1 MKKIKLII
9 STFLI
14 SVTMMS
20 MSVMDV
26 YAATISRLSRVQKSG
41 NEIAIAID
49 DMESQVKGFQM
60 SLKIEGDVSFND
72 IEWSNDI
79 KNKGKANVKYNETEN
94 TVDIYV
100 TSKENL
106 VNDKND
112 LEVGTIKIN
121 GKENVKYNIKFNDS
135 KGNDAFK
142 AVSMTYNEITYDTLQ
157 NIGEGEFTYSEMSGG
172 GSTGGD
178 SSGSTNNKPVI
189 VADNITIKLNDKFD
203 PLLGVTANDKEDG
216 DITKSIKI
224 ISNNVN
230 TSKEG
235 TYKVIYEVKD
245 KHGNVTTKEIT
256 VTVSKNVLNVEEIVG
271 STRYETAT
279 KLSKYK
285 FDKANTVVI
294 TNGFSLA
301 DGLTVT
307 PLASYLKAPI
317 LLTTLNDIPNETI
330 REIERLGADN
340 IIIVG
345 GEGVVSKKVEEKL
358 NKMGINKIERL
369 GGKTRY
375 ETSLAIAKYIDENCY
390 DVENVVVA
398 GGFGE
403 ADALSIASVSGRENM
418 PIILSN
424 KDEITSE
431 THQWLKSEKLKNA
444 YIVGG
449 DGVVSEK
456 VINEVNKITSNDVS
470 KNRLGG
476 KTRYETNAII
486 IEKFYDDKLDK
497 AYITKG
503 FELVDALS
511 AGPVAALDSSPVII
525 SNNDLSKEQESVLS
539 KKSSS
544 EIIQIGGG
552 VNKGVLESLKNILK

>member
-20 MSVMDV
+20 MSVIDV

-60 SLKIEGDVSFND
+60 SLKIEGDVSFKD

-157 NIGEGEFTYSEMSGG
+157 NIGEGEFTYSDMSGG

-216 DITKSIKI
+216 DITKSIKV

-307 PLASYLKAPI
+307 PLASYLKGPI
-317 LLTTLNDIPNETI
+317 LLTTLNDIPEETI
-330 REIERLGADN
+330 REVERLGADN

-418 PIILSN
+418 PIILST

-511 AGPVAALDSSPVII
+511 AGPVAALDNSPVII
-525 SNNDLSKEQESVLS
+525 SGEDLTINQINALKN
-539 KKSSS
+539 KSANS
-544 EIIQIGGG
+544 IMQIGGG
-552 VNKGVLESLKNILK
+552 VAKTVIETLKENIK

>member
-1 MKKIKLII
+1 MKKIKLMI

-14 SVTMMS
+14 SATMMS
-20 MSVMDV
+20 MSAIDA

-157 NIGEGEFTYSEMSGG
+157 NIGEGEFTYSEVSGG
-172 GSTGGD
+172 GSTGGGT
-178 SSGSTNNKPVI
+178 SGSTNNKPII
-189 VADNITIKLNDKFD
+189 VADNITIKLNEKFD
-203 PLLGVTANDKEDG
+203 PLLGVTASDKEDG
-216 DITKSIKI
+216 DITKSIKV
-224 ISNNVN
+224 ISNNVD

-235 TYKVIYEVKD
+235 SYKVIYEVKD
-245 KHGNVTTKEIT
+245 NNGNVTTKEIT

-390 DVENVVVA
+390 DIENVVVA

-418 PIILSN
+418 PIILST

-456 VINEVNKITSNDVS
+456 VITEVNKITSNDVS

-476 KTRYETNAII
+476 KNRYETNASI

-552 VNKGVLESLKNILK
+552 VSKNVLESLKSILK

>member
-157 NIGEGEFTYSEMSGG
+157 NIGEGEFTYSEVSGG
-172 GSTGGD
+172 GSTGGGT
-178 SSGSTNNKPVI
+178 SGSTNNKPII
-189 VADNITIKLNDKFD
+189 VADNITIKLNEKFD
-203 PLLGVTANDKEDG
+203 PLLGVTASDKEDG
-216 DITKSIKI
+216 DITKSIKV
-224 ISNNVN
+224 ISNNVD

-235 TYKVIYEVKD
+235 SYKVIYEVKD
-245 KHGNVTTKEIT
+245 NNGNVTTKEIT

-418 PIILSN
+418 PIILST

-456 VINEVNKITSNDVS
+456 VITEVNKITSNDVS

-476 KTRYETNAII
+476 KNRYETNASI

-552 VNKGVLESLKNILK
+552 VSKNVLESLKSILK

>member
-1 MKKIKLII
+1 MKKIKLMI

-14 SVTMMS
+14 SATMMS
-20 MSVMDV
+20 MSAIDA

-60 SLKIEGDVSFND
+60 SLKIEGDVSFKD

-79 KNKGKANVKYNETEN
+79 KTKGKSNVKYNEAEN

-157 NIGEGEFTYSEMSGG
+157 NVGDGEFTYSEVSGG
-172 GSTGGD
+172 GSTGGGT
-178 SSGSTNNKPVI
+178 SGSTNNKPII
-189 VADNITIKLNDKFD
+189 VADNITIKLNEKFD
-203 PLLGVTANDKEDG
+203 PLLGVTASDKEDG
-216 DITKSIKI
+216 DITKSIKV
-224 ISNNVN
+224 ISNNVD

-235 TYKVIYEVKD
+235 SYKVIYEVKD
-245 KHGNVTTKEIT
+245 NNGNVTTKEIT

-317 LLTTLNDIPNETI
+317 LLTTLNDIPDETI

-345 GEGVVSKKVEEKL
+345 GEGVVSKKIEEKL
-358 NKMGINKIERL
+358 NKVGINKIERL

-403 ADALSIASVSGRENM
+403 ADALSIASVSGKENM
-418 PIILSN
+418 PIILST

-456 VINEVNKITSNDVS
+456 VITEVNKITSNDVS
-470 KNRLGG
+470 SNRLGG

-552 VNKGVLESLKNILK
+552 VSKNVLESLKSILK

>member
-157 NIGEGEFTYSEMSGG
+157 NIGEGEFTYSEVSGG
-172 GSTGGD
+172 GSTGGGT
-178 SSGSTNNKPVI
+178 SGSTNNKPII
-189 VADNITIKLNDKFD
+189 VADNITIKLNEKFD
-203 PLLGVTANDKEDG
+203 PLLGVTASDKEDG
-216 DITKSIKI
+216 DITKSIKV
-224 ISNNVN
+224 ISNNVD

-235 TYKVIYEVKD
+235 SYKVIYEVKD
-245 KHGNVTTKEIT
+245 NNGNVTTKEIT

-418 PIILSN
+418 PIILST

-552 VNKGVLESLKNILK
+552 VSKNVLESLKSILK

>member
-157 NIGEGEFTYSEMSGG
+157 NIGEGEFTYSEVSGG
-172 GSTGGD
+172 GSTGGGT
-178 SSGSTNNKPVI
+178 SGSTNNKPII
-189 VADNITIKLNDKFD
+189 VADNITIKLNEKFD
-203 PLLGVTANDKEDG
+203 PLLGVTASDKEDG
-216 DITKSIKI
+216 DITKSIKV
-224 ISNNVN
+224 ISNNVD

-235 TYKVIYEVKD
+235 SYKVIYEVKD
-245 KHGNVTTKEIT
+245 NNGNVTTKEIT

-418 PIILSN
+418 PIILST